1 MPPEIIKKQSQG
13 AEVCLNH
20 VRSTSL
26 QTLEGFNKKATT
38 LSQYSLSLISYSN
51 FLFTVH
57 LFIGQIFKCLL
68 SISYF
73 IWTSNNNNNKNIS
86 APVFQAHITWNEYTC
101 TAGPFVCG
109 GYGPRPPVDSWD
121 VKYYQTQYIRGHFLY
136 IYTSDK
142 VQSIN
147 QAQLRE

>member
-1 MPPEIIKKQSQG
+1 MTLRGSDMPPEIIKKQSQG

-57 LFIGQIFKCLL
+57 LFTGQIFKCLL
-68 SISYF
+68 SISPLIHCDRSQTTHRPGTVQEDPF
-73 IWTSNNNNNKNIS
+73 ESSLEAPQGQGKGLVNLCLLFS
-86 APVFQAHITWNEYTC
+86 AYLA
-101 TAGPFVCG
+101 
-109 GYGPRPPVDSWD
+109 
-121 VKYYQTQYIRGHFLY
+121 L
-136 IYTSDK
+136 
-142 VQSIN
+142 
-147 QAQLRE
+147 